1 MKGPCVVAAPLARR
15 VVRVEHATVTNA
27 DAPLPTCIQSEK
39 YRAIQPTITLMDL
52 ATDHI
57 W

>member
-1 MKGPCVVAAPLARR
+1 MKGPCVVATPPARR

-27 DAPLPTCIQSEK
+27 DAPLPACNQSEK
-39 YRAIQPTITLMDL
+39 YRAIQPTITLIDL
-52 ATDHI
+52 ATDHL

>member
-1 MKGPCVVAAPLARR
+1 MKGPCVVAAPPARR

-27 DAPLPTCIQSEK
+27 DAPLPACNQSEK
-39 YRAIQPTITLMDL
+39 YRANPPTITLIDL
-52 ATDHI
+52 ASDHR